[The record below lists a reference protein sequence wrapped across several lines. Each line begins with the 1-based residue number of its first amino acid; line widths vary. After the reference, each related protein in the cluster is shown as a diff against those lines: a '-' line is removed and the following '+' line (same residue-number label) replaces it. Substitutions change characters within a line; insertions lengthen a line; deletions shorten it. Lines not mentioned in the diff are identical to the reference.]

1 MTENALNYLKS
12 FYSIVAM
19 IPAEDIENIMQIL
32 YTRYGSLPDTELKYE
47 NNYQL
52 LIAIMLSAQSTDK
65 QVNKITPKLFSYIKY
80 PQDAV
85 NLGEEKINKIIKS
98 VNYHNTKAKNI
109 VLMSKKLIQEYN
121 SMVPNDFDKLVLL
134 NGVGRKTAN
143 LLLSIAFQQNR
154 IAVDTHVHRVANRLG
169 IAQSNIPKETELQL
183 ARNIPIKYHRAIN
196 SLFIPL
202 GREFCGA
209 RKMYCQQCPV
219 AKFCAYKD
227 KTK

>member
-1 MTENALNYLKS
+1 MCLVYGVVCMML
-12 FYSIVAM
+12 
-19 IPAEDIENIMQIL
+19 AEDIENIMQIL
-32 YTRYGSLPDTELKYE
+32 HTRYGSLPDTELKYE

-65 QVNKITPKLFSYIKY
+65 QVNKITPKLFSYIQN

-85 NLGEEKINKIIKS
+85 RLGVKKINDMIKS

-109 VLMSKKLIQEYN
+109 VLMSKKLLQEYN
-121 SMVPNDFDKLVLL
+121 SMVPNDFDKLVSL

-143 LLLSIAFQQNR
+143 LVLSLAFQQNR
-154 IAVDTHVHRVANRLG
+154 IAVDTHVYRVANRLG
-169 IAQSNIPKETELQL
+169 IAQSNTPKETEVQL
-183 ARNIPIKYHRAIN
+183 AKNIPLQYHRAIN

-209 RKMYCQQCPV
+209 RKMQCKKCPV

>member
-1 MTENALNYLKS
+1 MIIDE
-12 FYSIVAM
+12 SI
-19 IPAEDIENIMQIL
+19 DDIMQIL
-32 YTRYGSLPDTELKYE
+32 HTRYGDLPVTELTYE

-109 VLMSKKLIQEYN
+109 VLMSKKLMQEHN
-121 SMVPNDFDKLVLL
+121 SIVPNSFDKLVSL

-143 LLLSIAFQQNR
+143 LVLSIAFKQNR
-154 IAVDTHVHRVANRLG
+154 IAVDTHVHRVANRIG
-169 IAQSNIPKETELQL
+169 MAHANTPKDTELQL
-183 ARNIPIKYHRAIN
+183 TKNVPVKYHRAIN
-196 SLFIPL
+196 SLLIPF

-209 RKMYCQQCPV
+209 RKMQCKQCPIV
-219 AKFCAYKD
+219 QFCSYKNKAK
-227 KTK
+227 